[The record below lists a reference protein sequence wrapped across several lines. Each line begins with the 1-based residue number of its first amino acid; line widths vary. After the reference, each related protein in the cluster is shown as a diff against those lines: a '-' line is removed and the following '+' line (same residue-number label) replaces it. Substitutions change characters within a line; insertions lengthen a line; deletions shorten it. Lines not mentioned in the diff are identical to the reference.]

1 MPAPSNGPGARES
14 HTVSVD
20 ESGER
25 LDKLL
30 ATTFPDLSRSRL
42 QRLIAHGNV
51 TVDGAP
57 VKASLRLAEGQTL
70 RLTVPEPAPT
80 DLEPQP
86 IPLNIVYEDGELVV
100 VDKPAGMPVHPS
112 AGHPDGTLANAVL
125 AHCPDLEGVGDAL
138 RPGIVHRLDKDTSGL
153 VVVAKNDK
161 AHGDL
166 SRQFKDRTVT
176 KVYQALVHGT
186 VSPPAAV
193 IDAPVGRHPGDRKR
207 MAVVST
213 GRPSTTQYNVTT
225 QYDRYALLQVKP
237 ATGRTHQIR
246 VHLASIGHSAVGDA
260 LYGKAH
266 PGLDRHFLHA
276 SLLGFDHPTTGHHHK
291 FKSEL
296 PEELTALLHSLA
308 TA

>member
-1 MPAPSNGPGARES
+1 MPAASNGPRVRES

-57 VKASLRLAEGQTL
+57 VKPSSRLAEGQTL
-70 RLTVPEPAPT
+70 RLTMPEPAPT
-80 DLEPQP
+80 NLEPQP

-100 VDKPAGMPVHPS
+100 VDKPAGMPVHPA

-125 AHCPDLEGVGDAL
+125 AHCPDLEGVGDVL

-213 GRPSTTQYNVTT
+213 GRPSTTQYKVTT
-225 QYDRYALLQVKP
+225 QYDGYALLQVKP
-237 ATGRTHQIR
+237 ATDGPTRSESIWPLSAIR
-246 VHLASIGHSAVGDA
+246 LSETRSMARLI
-260 LYGKAH
+260 
-266 PGLDRHFLHA
+266 
-276 SLLGFDHPTTGHHHK
+276 LG
-291 FKSEL
+291 
-296 PEELTALLHSLA
+296 LTATSSTRASWDSITQQQAA
-308 TA
+308 TTNSSPSYLKSSPRCCDH